1 MLDRLHLK
9 FVLEAA
15 SHQSGLPVELMTP
28 EGFEARVDAARRAL
42 RDRLVGQDEVI
53 EALVHDLSQVQAR
66 WFRQVDRQMSS
77 LEFESTS
84 GRPRFSA
91 LLMGPTGTGKT
102 ELARILA
109 EHLFDRRLVMLRGQD
124 VGAANPHGV
133 SAWIGAPP
141 SYVGYGEG
149 GTLTNGLRRHPYS
162 LILFDELEKASVHA
176 QMHVCLGLLGEAKV
190 TDMNTG
196 ESLDASPSVVLATTN
211 LQPGAAHP
219 AMGFSPRPSCPKEN
233 RNTLHR
239 TLVQCMPPELIGRFN
254 QIYVFKPLTTRD
266 KQEILSR
273 LIASACEELG
283 SPARVAFDEEAEAFL
298 RTVLEQIRTGA
309 RGVQDFF
316 SSGLLPM
323 LSAAS
328 GESLTITLQ
337 DGALTP
343 MKRETSDA

>member
-1 MLDRLHLK
+1 
-9 FVLEAA
+9 
-15 SHQSGLPVELMTP
+15 
-28 EGFEARVDAARRAL
+28 
-42 RDRLVGQDEVI
+42 
-53 EALVHDLSQVQAR
+53 
-66 WFRQVDRQMSS
+66 
-77 LEFESTS
+77 
-84 GRPRFSA
+84 
-91 LLMGPTGTGKT
+91 
-102 ELARILA
+102 
-109 EHLFDRRLVMLRGQD
+109 
-124 VGAANPHGV
+124 
-133 SAWIGAPP
+133 
-141 SYVGYGEG
+141 
-149 GTLTNGLRRHPYS
+149 
-162 LILFDELEKASVHA
+162 
-176 QMHVCLGLLGEAKV
+176 
-190 TDMNTG
+190 
-196 ESLDASPSVVLATTN
+196 LDASPSVVLATTN

-219 AMGFSPRPSCPKEN
+219 AMGFSPGPSCPKED

-254 QIYVFKPLTTRD
+254 RIYVFKPLTTRD

-298 RTVLEQIRTGA
+298 RTALEQIRTGA

-343 MKRETSDA
+343 MEREASDA